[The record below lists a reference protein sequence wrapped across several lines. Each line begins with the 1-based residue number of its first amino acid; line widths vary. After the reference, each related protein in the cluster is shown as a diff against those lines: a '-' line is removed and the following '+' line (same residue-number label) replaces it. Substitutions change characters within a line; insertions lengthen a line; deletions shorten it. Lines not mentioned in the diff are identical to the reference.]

1 MAARGA
7 PRRQLGRYSGT
18 PISHLRRAGA
28 GIGVVLTAVNG
39 RSHRRTILP
48 GPDLSSSSTYGYLQ
62 RIELRRLHINRVKH
76 VFWRG
81 KSPRM

>member
-1 MAARGA
+1 MTTRGT
-7 PRRQLGRYSGT
+7 PRRQLGRYPGT
-18 PISHLRRAGA
+18 PISYLHRAGA

-39 RSHRRTILP
+39 RSHRSTILP
-48 GPDLSSSSTYGYLQ
+48 GPDLSGSSTYGCLQ